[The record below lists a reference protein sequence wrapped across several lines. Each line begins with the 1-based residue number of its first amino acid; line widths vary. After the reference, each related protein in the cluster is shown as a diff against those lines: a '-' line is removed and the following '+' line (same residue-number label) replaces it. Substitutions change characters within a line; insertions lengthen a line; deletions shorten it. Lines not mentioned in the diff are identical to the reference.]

1 MNRFYLLDNYSRI
14 FFRTLSQ
21 GWHKIT
27 LSNAAKFEKDIV
39 LTSLTNGCNQTFIPV
54 CFVKNGSDFTFHV
67 ESPNAAACLKNL
79 DKKISVTHNFLLKIK
94 VAPSPPPKHFLND
107 EVKQKIK
114 SVMSARYNVANKALD
129 MKSFHN
135 DRLFVGD
142 SAYVPLSRSNGKNTF
157 FT

>member
-1 MNRFYLLDNYSRI
+1 M
-14 FFRTLSQ
+14 
-21 GWHKIT
+21 
-27 LSNAAKFEKDIV
+27 
-39 LTSLTNGCNQTFIPV
+39 TNGCSQAFIPV
-54 CFVKNGSDFTFHV
+54 CLVKNGADFTFYV
-67 ESPNAAACLKNL
+67 ESPSGAAALKAL

-114 SVMSARYNVANKALD
+114 NVMAQRYNSVNKALD

-142 SAYVPLSRSNGKNTF
+142 SAYVPLSRSNGKLYKIL
-157 FT
+157 

>member
-1 MNRFYLLDNYSRI
+1 M
-14 FFRTLSQ
+14 
-21 GWHKIT
+21 
-27 LSNAAKFEKDIV
+27 
-39 LTSLTNGCNQTFIPV
+39 
-54 CFVKNGSDFTFHV
+54 
-67 ESPNAAACLKNL
+67 ESPSAAACLKNL

-142 SAYVPLSRSNGKNTF
+142 SAYVPLSRSNGKNLISHITF
-157 FT
+157 GPSKLSQVVDLGVNSHYYLPRS

>member
-1 MNRFYLLDNYSRI
+1 M
-14 FFRTLSQ
+14 
-21 GWHKIT
+21 
-27 LSNAAKFEKDIV
+27 
-39 LTSLTNGCNQTFIPV
+39 
-54 CFVKNGSDFTFHV
+54 
-67 ESPNAAACLKNL
+67 
-79 DKKISVTHNFLLKIK
+79 KIK

-142 SAYVPLSRSNGKNTF
+142 SAYVPLSRSNGKNF
-157 FT
+157 IK

>member
-1 MNRFYLLDNYSRI
+1 M
-14 FFRTLSQ
+14 
-21 GWHKIT
+21 
-27 LSNAAKFEKDIV
+27 
-39 LTSLTNGCNQTFIPV
+39 
-54 CFVKNGSDFTFHV
+54 

-79 DKKISVTHNFLLKIK
+79 DKKISVTPNFLLKIK

-157 FT
+157 LHN